1 MERYIRQIPLLG
13 RSGQARLR
21 KSSVGIIGLGG
32 LGSII
37 SMYLAGAGVGKL
49 LLVDFDTVSLTDL
62 HRQLLY
68 TIDDIGKPK
77 ALVGMKRLA
86 EINSEVHVD
95 AVNDAITSEE
105 KADEVAREVD
115 IIALAVDN
123 WKTRQLINASAIR
136 RGKPISH
143 GAVNGWIGTVTTIYP
158 GKTPCLRELSSLGAG
173 AGDNIS
179 CLAGDCSSIIGP
191 VAGVIAS
198 IQSSEVIRIAAG
210 LSPVLMNKLLII
222 DLGNGIID
230 EVQLQRSPTCPVCG
244 GL

>member
-13 RSGQARLR
+13 RNGQARLR

-49 LLVDFDTVSLTDL
+49 LLIDFDTVSLTDL

-68 TIDDIGKPK
+68 TIDDVGKPK
-77 ALVGMKRLA
+77 ALVGMRRLT
-86 EINSEVHVD
+86 EINSEIHID
-95 AVNDAITSEE
+95 AMNEAITSEE
-105 KADEVAREVD
+105 KADEVVREVD

-143 GAVNGWIGTVTTIYP
+143 GAVNGWVGTVTTIYP
-158 GKTPCLRELSSLGAG
+158 GKTPCLRELSDLGTG
-173 AGDNIS
+173 DDNIS
-179 CLAGDCSSIIGP
+179 CLAGDCNSIIGP

-210 LSPVLMNKLLII
+210 LSPVLMNILLII
-222 DLGNGIID
+222 DLGNGVVD
-230 EVQLQRSPTCPVCG
+230 EVRLQRSSTCPVCG
-244 GL
+244 NL